1 MLAKVIKDVVFQ
13 PPVSNVDKNISRILT
28 IRNISR
34 ILTIKKYQQNIDHKK
49 YQQNIIKRFIT
60 YQMVCLKH
68 SVNHL
73 KNQVDLKISKRGYG
87 SFGDVEIVG
96 PVSTTKKVF
105 GAQR

>member
-28 IRNISR
+28 IRNISK
-34 ILTIKKYQQNIDHKK
+34 ILTIKK